1 MGGGA
6 DARRRLGGV
15 GSCVLFPGPL
25 AWLLFSKTN
34 GRKSALLEI
43 KLGNCILHPFEKT
56 RLFSFSLFF
65 RSISLTPLFRRSR
78 ANSLKD
84 FPFPSPSFVLFAEP
98 PPPLLRRAATL
109 LRYAS
114 LSTVTPLPPPTLLRV
129 YLFTILTAS
138 SSRFICITSS
148 HPQPLL
154 LLINPS

>member
-1 MGGGA
+1 MGGGVQTRA
-6 DARRRLGGV
+6 QTGRGRRF

-65 RSISLTPLFRRSR
+65 RSISLTPLFRPSR

-84 FPFPSPSFVLFAEP
+84 FSLFLLRPLCFSPSRL
-98 PPPLLRRAATL
+98 PLLCQP
-109 LRYAS
+109 S
-114 LSTVTPLPPPTLLRV
+114 PLPPPSRLRV

-138 SSRFICITSS
+138 FLAIHLHYIESSCR
-148 HPQPLL
+148 PLL
-154 LLINPS
+154 LRLINPS

>member
-98 PPPLLRRAATL
+98 PPPPLLRRAATL

-114 LSTVTPLPPPTLLRV
+114 LSTVTPLPPIYPVTRLPV
-129 YLFTILTAS
+129 YDS
-138 SSRFICITSS
+138 
-148 HPQPLL
+148 
-154 LLINPS
+154 NG

>member
-1 MGGGA
+1 MGGGVQTRA
-6 DARRRLGGV
+6 QTGRGRRF

-65 RSISLTPLFRRSR
+65 RSISLTPLFRPSR
-78 ANSLKD
+78 ANESEGF

-98 PPPLLRRAATL
+98 AT
-109 LRYAS
+109 AS
-114 LSTVTPLPPPTLLRV
+114 LSTITPPPPHPPPSRLRV

-138 SSRFICITSS
+138 FLAIHLHYIESSCR
-148 HPQPLL
+148 PLL
-154 LLINPS
+154 LRLINPS

>member
-1 MGGGA
+1 MQTQTGRGW
-6 DARRRLGGV
+6 

-98 PPPLLRRAATL
+98 PLLRRFSSVN
-109 LRYAS
+109 RH
-114 LSTVTPLPPPTLLRV
+114 PLPLLRV

-148 HPQPLL
+148 HPRPLL

>member
-109 LRYAS
+109 LCQPS
-114 LSTVTPLPPPTLLRV
+114 LPSPPPTLLRV